1 MSKEKNAFEEME
13 ELYKLI
19 TYHAHVYHVLN
30 KEEISNHEYD
40 QLEERWGVLSAE
52 HPEIAELFD
61 FHDKPVPIHDPSG
74 EELVPFKLDTVM
86 LSLAKALSLEGIEA
100 FYKRFPTDTSY
111 YYEVKLDGIALEVTY
126 IKGVLS
132 SIVTR
137 GSGMVGEDITHN
149 EYLFKPDTFKL
160 IGGGVGLPDVFKVRG
175 EAFFG
180 VSEFN
185 AFNEV
190 SEKKKANPRSAVS
203 GLLRSGKGNKDSNA
217 EGTVDFAVYYAN
229 DDLGCSTYEEF
240 VGELFKLG
248 FMTPGK
254 ASHEAIVGNIKANS
268 VPTDGIVVKVN
279 DLALQRKA
287 GVNSKHPRWAIA
299 YKYPPE
305 ESFPT
310 LINIEWNTSRT
321 GRVVPVST
329 YTPVKMGGT
338 ICTRAS
344 LDNYKSFLMLGL
356 REKTV
361 ISVTRNNDVIPRLNR
376 VVELGK
382 GPLFKAPTE
391 CPSCSSVLEVKAGK
405 ETADLICNNVSGCP
419 AQLLMRCVAFVD
431 KFGLKID
438 GLGPITLNEFIERD
452 MIKRPVDILKL
463 GKFGLT
469 PNKTVVSI
477 QKAMNQPLHRV
488 IKAACISQV
497 GVVLAKRIANA
508 MPAIDKNVDL
518 KVSDHIL
525 KTMLSS
531 GFLTSLKGVSAGIY
545 TKIVSCLSN
554 ENVLNNFVDMLETID
569 IDFTKTPENE
579 LRVCVTGSL
588 GLPRN
593 ELGDYF
599 ADHEIELVD
608 KLTKDCKF
616 ILVGEKP
623 SKSKLLKATELS
635 IPMLK
640 STDYSS
646 IDKIITFMV
655 GNKNV

>member
-160 IGGGVGLPDVFKVRG
+160 IGGGVGLPDLFKVRG

-180 VSEFN
+180 VSEFK

-217 EGTVDFAVYYAN
+217 EGTIDFAVYYAN

-310 LINIEWNTSRT
+310 LIGIEWNTSRT

-361 ISVTRNNDVIPRLNR
+361 ISVTHNNDVIPRLNR

-382 GPLFKAPTE
+382 GALFKAPTE

-438 GLGPITLNEFIERD
+438 GLGPVTLNEFIERD

-469 PNKTVVSI
+469 PNKTGISI

-545 TKIVSCLSN
+545 TKIVSCLAN

-593 ELGDYF
+593 KLGDYF

>member
-160 IGGGVGLPDVFKVRG
+160 IGGGVGLPDLFKVRG

-180 VSEFN
+180 VSEFK

-310 LINIEWNTSRT
+310 LIGIEWNTSRT

-361 ISVTRNNDVIPRLNR
+361 ISVTHNNDVIPRLNR

-382 GPLFKAPTE
+382 GALFKAPTE

-438 GLGPITLNEFIERD
+438 GLGPVTLNEFIERD

-469 PNKTVVSI
+469 PNKTGISI

>member
-126 IKGVLS
+126 IKGALS

-160 IGGGVGLPDVFKVRG
+160 IGGGVGLPDLFKVRG

-180 VSEFN
+180 VSEFK

-310 LINIEWNTSRT
+310 LIGIEWNTSRT

-361 ISVTRNNDVIPRLNR
+361 ISVTHNNDVIPRLNR

-382 GPLFKAPTE
+382 GALFKAPTE

-438 GLGPITLNEFIERD
+438 GLGPVTLNEFIERD

-469 PNKTVVSI
+469 PNKTGISI

-545 TKIVSCLSN
+545 TKIVSCLAN

-593 ELGDYF
+593 KLGDYF